1 MIPGTVG
8 GDGLTRLR
16 TDLTLTDLP
25 PVVAAY
31 VATDAGADLD
41 AFVAP
46 FAESAAHGND
56 LPGRCRT
63 GRW

>member
-1 MIPGTVG
+1 M
-8 GDGLTRLR
+8 TRLR